1 MQRLSIGLVTNT
13 GRWLYAT
20 CYDEAQHKL
29 HASEGLVLVLA
40 DRAVVCADAA
50 TWARCLADSPQRCD
64 PYALSTQFLAG
75 GVPAGSPPRGDYG

>member
-1 MQRLSIGLVTNT
+1 MQRLPIGLVTTT

-20 CYDEAQHKL
+20 SYDEAHRKL
-29 HASEGLVLVLA
+29 RPDEGLVLVLT
-40 DRAVVCADAA
+40 DRVVVCPDAT

-75 GVPAGSPPRGDYG
+75 GVPAGTPSRGDR